1 MTKRI
6 FQSIL
11 LVTLASLA
19 VSLAFFTA
27 ILFPY
32 FENRLADELAQELA
46 YLAPGAVSGGSEYLR
61 QAGAGGNRLTLIA
74 PAGSVLFDTTADPA
88 GLENPADRQE
98 VQQALAG
105 QAGRSV
111 RYSKTLDKKTINCA
125 LLLSDGNVLR
135 VSSTQYTGFALLLS
149 LIQPMLMVLALT
161 AVLAGLYAYRLSRR
175 LTRPLNEIDLEHP
188 QPSQA
193 PYEELAPLLRRLAHQ
208 KRQIKSQ
215 MQELQRQQ
223 QQFEAITENM
233 QEGFL
238 VLDAA
243 GSVLSHN
250 SGAARLLNLSS
261 PPTGKNALE
270 LGLCEEFSQ
279 PVRQALSGDH
289 VESLIPLHGRQCQLF
304 ANPVFQGDQLAGT
317 VLVLVDVTEQQQRE
331 ALRREFSAN
340 VSHELKTPLTS
351 ISGIAEIM
359 RGGLVPPGDVPHF
372 AGKIYDESQ
381 RLIQLVQD
389 ILRLS
394 QLDEDSVLEKPQPV
408 DLMACLR
415 RAADQLAP
423 AARAQNVQ
431 LAVRGGSVWIQGV
444 AAILDEMVFNLCEN
458 AIKYNRPGGSVELW
472 AGADVR
478 GPVLTVSDT
487 GIGIPPEHHARV
499 FERFYRVDKSHS
511 KEIGGTGLGLSI
523 VKHGAAF
530 HHAQVELESTP
541 GVGTTVRLLFPASA
555 QVPAEPL

>member
-74 PAGSVLFDTTADPA
+74 PDGSVLFDTTADPA
-88 GLENPADRQE
+88 GLENHADRQE

-408 DLMACLR
+408 DLIACLR

-458 AIKYNRPGGSVELW
+458 AIKYNRPGGSVELTKNELRILKTLMES
-472 AGADVR
+472 R
-478 GPVLTVSDT
+478 GVVSRDELMLSLWKTDSFVDENTLTVNVGRLRRKLEGAGLADFIKT
-487 GIGIPPEHHARV
+487 
-499 FERFYRVDKSHS
+499 K
-511 KEIGGTGLGLSI
+511 KGLGYFI
-523 VKHGAAF
+523 EDGGA
-530 HHAQVELESTP
+530 HT
-541 GVGTTVRLLFPASA
+541 GG
-555 QVPAEPL
+555 